1 MSGRDIK
8 IPFGPDKTGGLP
20 LDAIPAEGEEPYRDP
35 FEAPTTDPINP
46 VSPVEP
52 SASSLAATLPST
64 MELPTTAQEVRD
76 APFDAGFGAP
86 MQDEAQTARRAQE
99 YDQVSDRAPSQMS
112 SEMPGQVLVSGESFD
127 QEQAIGQTADGSYA
141 EPALGLAHETNEAP
155 SAISAGARFASG
167 EGADAFEG
175 ANVVRTAAS
184 VTPATSAVSAAQV
197 DAAPAISAAPADAAS
212 DDVAPADAAFTSA
225 APADVTAPVA
235 FDETAETADAVEYHP
250 GGYTDEEATAQGMDP
265 MQMSILALK
274 DSIDQGRQLKE
285 REKERKELA
294 EALEADHAELADR
307 ENILAN
313 YQSLVAEQDAIIAD
327 CMQRRDAAKNELS
340 QLTVALE
347 QNQAQLEAIRGQQ
360 AQQLQ
365 PLETDLGRARAAAD
379 QAKNDERSRKA
390 ELNSSESELRKASE
404 QEANVMAI
412 ARHDQAKAA
421 YEDARA
427 RSDRAKEQ
435 LSEIQKAFD
444 ETKQRFEQARGPLER
459 NIQDIKIRTEHLK
472 EDINSLGEQLSA
484 ARNRRQYC
492 DTVYQYPNETA
503 QMRSEVEEA
512 EALAR
517 RMDAEI
523 DALREKLAQS
533 KKKARTAK
541 LAIAA
546 VIVIIIVIVVAFI
559 AVSNR

>member
-35 FEAPTTDPINP
+35 FEAPTTDPVNP
-46 VSPVEP
+46 VNPIGQAEP
-52 SASSLAATLPST
+52 TASSLAATLPST
-64 MELPTTAQEVRD
+64 MELPTTAQD
-76 APFDAGFGAP
+76 APFDAGFGMP
-86 MQDEAQTARRAQE
+86 AQGEGQETLQMQE
-99 YDQVSDRAPSQMS
+99 YDQ
-112 SEMPGQVLVSGESFD
+112 MPGQASSEAFGQMQAVGQTTDESF
-127 QEQAIGQTADGSYA
+127 AA
-141 EPALGLAHETNEAP
+141 PAVGVDE
-155 SAISAGARFASG
+155 RFASG
-167 EGADAFEG
+167 EDADVFES
-175 ANVVRTAAS
+175 ATVVRTAAS
-184 VTPATSAVSAAQV
+184 VTPATSAAQA
-197 DAAPAISAAPADAAS
+197 DAMPATSAAPADASFAS
-212 DDVAPADAAFTSA
+212 AV
-225 APADVTAPVA
+225 PADVTAPVS
-235 FDETAETADAVEYHP
+235 FSETTETDNAPEYHP

-492 DTVYQYPNETA
+492 DTVYQYPNETV

-546 VIVIIIVIVVAFI
+546 VIAIIIVIVVAFI
-559 AVSNR
+559 AVSGR